1 MAPDRDQ
8 KASKWFANKSVRLSL
23 DCRGAKSVSTLDSLR
38 SPRSPMSSPRTPKLT
53 SKEDELKEV
62 FRYFDG
68 DGDGKISAL
77 ELRAYFGSIG
87 EYMSHEEAQGVIADL
102 DSDGDNLLDL
112 EDFLKLMKR
121 ETGGEKGDDQD
132 LKKAFEMFEM
142 EKGSGRITPT
152 SLQRMLHRLGDPK
165 SFDEC
170 AAMIRVY
177 DIDGNGVLDFNEFHQ
192 MMT

>member
-1 MAPDRDQ
+1 
-8 KASKWFANKSVRLSL
+8 
-23 DCRGAKSVSTLDSLR
+23 
-38 SPRSPMSSPRTPKLT
+38 MSSSRTPKLT